1 MNNEY
6 LYKKFNINNSFREY
20 QLFHIKYKQYILF
33 LIIIIISIYNN
44 NKKYNNT
51 LNKVIF
57 LNEKYSNISG
67 RFNEHQ
73 LDYNNTFVI
82 IKDNKCKI
90 CGLMAYY
97 KHYLVCITKYLN
109 LGYIPIIDLISFPNI
124 FNRYNISSIESNPW
138 EIFFTQ
144 PFGYTLENVLKNGKN
159 IKYSICKFRRKMLT
173 YYIFNNTY
181 IIYYWH
187 TIAINYIPINK
198 QIIIEANFIIHNLF
212 NGSKNILGILIRGTD
227 YLARKPSKHPIT
239 PNPEMV
245 VEDIKYMNKN
255 NKYDYYFI
263 ATEDD
268 LIRKKFFKIFRK
280 KLKYIKQKS
289 IKYNYKSKKFLSY
302 NKNIKGNINN
312 MKIYLFNIIILSKC
326 IDIISART
334 SGSIGVFILSNGF
347 RNAKIYF
354 LGEYK

>member
-1 MNNEY
+1 MNNENQY
-6 LYKKFNINNSFREY
+6 IKFNTNNLFRKR
-20 QLFHIKYKQYILF
+20 QIFNIKYKQYILF
-33 LIIIIISIYNN
+33 LILIIISIYRN
-44 NKKYNNT
+44 NKKNINT
-51 LNKVIF
+51 LYKNIF
-57 LNEKYSNISG
+57 LNENYYNIYNG
-67 RFNEHQ
+67 NQ

-124 FNRYNISSIESNPW
+124 FNGYNISSIESNPW
-138 EIFFTQ
+138 EIFFNQ

-159 IKYSICKFRRKMLT
+159 IKYYKCKFRRKMLS
-173 YYIFNNTY
+173 YYIFNNNNL
-181 IIYYWH
+181 IYYWH

-198 QIIIEANFIIHNLF
+198 QIIIEVNFFIHNLF

-227 YLARKPSKHPIT
+227 YLARKPRKHPIT
-239 PNPEMV
+239 PNPELV
-245 VEDIKYMNKN
+245 IEDIKYMNEK

-268 LIRKKFFKIFRK
+268 LIRKKFLKKFGK

-289 IKYNYKSKKFLSY
+289 FKYNYKSKKFLSHY
-302 NKNIKGNINN
+302 KNIKGNINN